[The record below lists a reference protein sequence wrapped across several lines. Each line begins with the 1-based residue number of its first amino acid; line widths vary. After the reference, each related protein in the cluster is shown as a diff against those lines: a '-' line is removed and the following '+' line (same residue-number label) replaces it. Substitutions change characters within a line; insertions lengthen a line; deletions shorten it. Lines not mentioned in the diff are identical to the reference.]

1 MRLRL
6 AAVFLTALIGLAPRA
21 MACVGGGVSPMM
33 HTLYQNVPNPFNPST
48 SIPYMLERGAHV
60 VIGIYAVSGARV
72 ILLDD
77 GMKAPGVHTVMWNG
91 RDASGH
97 ALPSGVYF
105 YRFEGFA
112 NSPVRKMVLVK

>member
-6 AAVFLTALIGLAPRA
+6 AAVFLTVLIGLSPRA

-33 HTLYQNVPNPFNPST
+33 HVLYQNVPNPFNPST
-48 SIPYMLERGAHV
+48 SIPYMLERSAHV
-60 VIGIYAVSGARV
+60 TIGIYDVSGSRV
-72 ILLDD
+72 ISLDE
-77 GMKAPGVHTVMWNG
+77 GMKASGVHAVIWNG
-91 RDASGH
+91 RDASGR